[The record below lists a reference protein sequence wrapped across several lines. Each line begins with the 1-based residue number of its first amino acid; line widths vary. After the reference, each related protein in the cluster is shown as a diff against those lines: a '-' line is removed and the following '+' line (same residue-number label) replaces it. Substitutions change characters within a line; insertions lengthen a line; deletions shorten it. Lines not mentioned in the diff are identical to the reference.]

1 VTTARGRRTVDAVPA
16 LADTTTAA
24 SDDTESAVAGDD
36 GILPDLVDAGNV
48 ADAFVRV
55 LRMNSRLKAQALAD
69 AKRSLEWS
77 AVTLINCLATD
88 GPMRSSALAEA
99 VQSDPS
105 TVSRQVATLV
115 ADGLVERGVDPLD
128 GRASLLAITER
139 GLLVHQ
145 ENKRARNQ
153 FYQLVLRGWDEDELR
168 VFAAQLARFAKS
180 FERNRPEWA
189 REGTVPRIPPQQEG
203 NR

>member
-1 VTTARGRRTVDAVPA
+1 LVTTAQDAA
-16 LADTTTAA
+16 
-24 SDDTESAVAGDD
+24 
-36 GILPDLVDAGNV
+36 LPDIADAGNV
-48 ADAFVRV
+48 AEALTHV
-55 LRMNSRLKAQALAD
+55 LRMNSRLKAQALAE

-77 AVTLINCLATD
+77 AVTLINYLATD

-115 ADGLVERGVDPLD
+115 EEGLVQRQVDPLD
-128 GRASLLAITER
+128 GRASLLTITER

-145 ENKRARNQ
+145 ENKRARNR
-153 FYQLVLRGWDEDELR
+153 FYQLVLSGWDEEELR
-168 VFAAQLARFAKS
+168 VFAAQLVRFAKS

-189 REGTVPRIPPQQEG
+189 REGSAVQRSLPQPG